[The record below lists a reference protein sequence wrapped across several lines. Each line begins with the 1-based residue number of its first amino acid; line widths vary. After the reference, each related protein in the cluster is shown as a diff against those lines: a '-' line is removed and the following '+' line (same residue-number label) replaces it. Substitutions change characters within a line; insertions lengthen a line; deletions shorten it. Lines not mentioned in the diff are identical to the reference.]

1 MSRVGQIRK
10 RDANEKGIVE
20 ALRKCGASVLRI
32 SEEGAPDLLVSFKS
46 GHRRELALLEIK
58 AHRGRQTAA
67 QLKFEADGWMVYIVR
82 TVDEALKVIGQG

>member
-1 MSRVGQIRK
+1 MRLRARV
-10 RDANEKGIVE
+10 DTNHAEIVK
-20 ALRKCGASVLRI
+20 ALRKCGCSVYDLSRV
-32 SEEGAPDLLVSFKS
+32 GKGFPDLLVSFRN
-46 GHRRELALLEIK
+46 GNRRDLALLEVK